1 MVPTLG
7 KEKGL
12 GPTLGKEITTPG
24 KEITTLENGTGMMAG
39 GKAMAAMAQV
49 PAVTNGQEKGQEH
62 LQGQGSLNQPAP
74 QPKAQASSCV
84 EEEGGQPSSRS

>member
-24 KEITTLENGTGMMAG
+24 KEITTLGKEVTTSPGQRFLGMG
-39 GKAMAAMAQV
+39 LG
-49 PAVTNGQEKGQEH
+49 
-62 LQGQGSLNQPAP
+62 
-74 QPKAQASSCV
+74 
-84 EEEGGQPSSRS
+84 